1 MKLAEFLL
9 NSENEYNG
17 HKQLEIGDISFK
29 SLRDVVAEL
38 DEADPYHIFK
48 IELFSDGSG
57 SVEQT
62 FYWRE
67 GEHPDGHIDRT
78 IFGFQLKEDE

>member
-1 MKLAEFLL
+1 MKLSEFLL

-17 HKQLEIGDISFK
+17 HKQIEIGDISFTK
-29 SLRDVVAEL
+29 LREVVAEL
-38 DEADPYHIFK
+38 EEADPYHSFK

-62 FYWRE
+62 CYWRE
-67 GEHPDGHIDRT
+67 GEHPNGHTDRT
-78 IFGFQLKEDE
+78 IFGFQLMGDD

>member
-1 MKLAEFLL
+1 MKLSEFLL
-9 NSENEYNG
+9 NSENEFNG

-29 SLRDVVAEL
+29 SLRTVVAEL
-38 DEADPYHIFK
+38 EEAEPSYSFK

-62 FYWRE
+62 CYWRK
-67 GEHPDGHIDRT
+67 GEHPSGHIDRT